1 MRLVLLISA
10 LLTVTS
16 ASAQLPRVASG
27 RIVRWEKIGDRN
39 IAPRNID
46 IWLPQDYDPARKYAV
61 LYMHDGQ
68 MLFDS
73 AITWNKQEWMADETA
88 GRLLSESRIRPMI
101 IVGIWNN
108 GAFRHQEYFPEKPL
122 LMLDSSLSSSI
133 IRNELKGKAMADEYL
148 RFIVY
153 TLKPMV
159 DSAFST
165 RKERSAT
172 FIAGSSMGGL
182 ISMYAFC
189 EYPYVFGG
197 AACLSTHWPGSL
209 RLRDPAIPN
218 AFNAYLKAN
227 LPSPAKRRIYFDL
240 GDGTLD
246 SLYGQWQELVDGT
259 MRAKGYGTREW
270 VTRTFPGDDH
280 SERAWQRRLHE
291 PFIFLMGRKQKARSQ
306 QGGL

>member
-10 LLTVTS
+10 LLTVIS
-16 ASAQLPRVASG
+16 ASAQLPRVSTG

-88 GRLLSESRIRPMI
+88 GRLLSERRIRPTI

-108 GAFRHQEYFPEKPL
+108 GAYRHQEYFPEKPL
-122 LMLDSSLSSSI
+122 LQLDSTVANSI

-209 RLRDPAIPN
+209 RYNDPSIPM
-218 AFNAYLKAN
+218 ALIGYMREK
-227 LPSPAKRRIYFDL
+227 LPAPGKRKIYFDH
-240 GDGTLD
+240 GDRTLD
-246 SLYGQWQELVDGT
+246 SLYGKWQLHADQAMHE
-259 MRAKGYGTREW
+259 KGYRSGSWITRIFSGE
-270 VTRTFPGDDH
+270 DH

-291 PFIFLMGRKQKARSQ
+291 PLIFLMSRKQKVAE
-306 QGGL
+306 